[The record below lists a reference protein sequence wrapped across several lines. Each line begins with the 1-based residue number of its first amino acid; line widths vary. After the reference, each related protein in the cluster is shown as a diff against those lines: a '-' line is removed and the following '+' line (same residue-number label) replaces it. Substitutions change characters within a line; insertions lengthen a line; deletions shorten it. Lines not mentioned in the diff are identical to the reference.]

1 MSTENTPMD
10 AASTETTANQYLTFV
25 LAGEYYALPVATV
38 REVLELQEV
47 TRIPQ
52 MADYMKGVINVR
64 GSVLPVID
72 LRLKFGME
80 EAEATVDTAIV
91 VTDVAAGDD
100 RVTVGCQA
108 DSVDEV
114 LDIPPENIEPAPRV
128 GTKVNADFIKGI
140 GKNNEHFI
148 MILDID
154 RVFRDDELEALEAG
168 SRMAQA

>member
-1 MSTENTPMD
+1 MSTET
-10 AASTETTANQYLTFV
+10 SVNQYLTFI

-38 REVLELQEV
+38 QEVLELQDV

-80 EAEATVDTAIV
+80 AAETTVDTAII
-91 VTDVAAGDD
+91 VTEVSTGDSS
-100 RVTVGCQA
+100 VTVGCQA

-128 GTKVNADFIKGI
+128 GTKIKADFIRGI

-154 RVFRDDELEALEAG
+154 RVFEQEELQAMEE
-168 SRMAQA
+168 SSKVAQT

>member
-1 MSTENTPMD
+1 MSTET
-10 AASTETTANQYLTFV
+10 SVNQYLTFI
-25 LAGEYYALPVATV
+25 LAGEYYALPVSTV

-47 TRIPQ
+47 TKIPQ
-52 MADYMKGVINVR
+52 MADYMRGVINVR

-80 EAEATVDTAIV
+80 AAEATVDTAII
-91 VTDVAAGDD
+91 VTDVSTGDNS
-100 RVTVGCQA
+100 VTVGCQA

-128 GTKVNADFIKGI
+128 GTKIRADFIRGI
-140 GKNNEHFI
+140 GKNNERFI

-154 RVFRDDELEALEAG
+154 RVFGEDELQAMEAG
-168 SRMAQA
+168 SRMAEA

>member
-1 MSTENTPMD
+1 MSTENTD
-10 AASTETTANQYLTFV
+10 LAGAFTETTTNQYLTFV

-52 MADYMKGVINVR
+52 MAEYMKGVINVR

-80 EAEATVDTAIV
+80 EAETTVDTAVI
-91 VTDVAAGDD
+91 VTDVTAGDD
-100 RVTVGCQA
+100 VVTVGCQA

-114 LDIPPENIEPAPRV
+114 LDIPPEQIEPAPRV
-128 GTKVNADFIKGI
+128 GTKVKADFIKGI
-140 GKNNEHFI
+140 GKSDEHFI
-148 MILDID
+148 MILDIA
-154 RVFRDDELEALEAG
+154 RVFREDELEALEAG
-168 SRMAQA
+168 SRTA